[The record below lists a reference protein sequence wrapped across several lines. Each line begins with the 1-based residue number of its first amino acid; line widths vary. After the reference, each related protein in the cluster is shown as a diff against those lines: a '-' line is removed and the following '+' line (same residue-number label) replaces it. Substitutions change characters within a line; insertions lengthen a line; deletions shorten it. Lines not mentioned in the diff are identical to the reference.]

1 MENALALVIS
11 MSTGQHDLMSIER
24 PAISVGEVPGLTDEQ
39 RNGYVLVLVDMLR
52 TRREICSVCGVE

>member
-39 RNGYVLVLVDMLR
+39 RNGYVLVLVDML
-52 TRREICSVCGVE
+52 